1 MTEPSTFVE
10 KEGEELLEAT
20 ICENEG
26 KVEKNVEKKSTKPAK
41 SREDEML
48 KTSNVC
54 ESPKNNEYDK
64 TKFLRE

>member
-1 MTEPSTFVE
+1 MAETSTSVE

-26 KVEKNVEKKSTKPAK
+26 KAEKKSTKPAK
-41 SREDEML
+41 SREDE
-48 KTSNVC
+48 KASNVC

>member
-1 MTEPSTFVE
+1 MAETSTSVE

-26 KVEKNVEKKSTKPAK
+26 KAEKKSTKPAK